1 MSKKMREESAGI
13 ARKTAASPSL
23 AEGTDAPAFSVTLD
37 DGTQTSL
44 GDFKGRRLVIFFY
57 PRAGTPGCT
66 EEAADFNRLAPD
78 FAALNTAVL
87 GVSADP
93 ARALQRFRE
102 KHLLTIQLGSD
113 EAHAMLSTYSVWDQK
128 SMYGKLFM
136 GVLRTTFLIATDGRI
151 ARIWRKVKVKGHA
164 DDVLA
169 ALKT

>member
-1 MSKKMREESAGI
+1 
-13 ARKTAASPSL
+13 L
-23 AEGTDAPAFSVTLD
+23 AEGIDAPAFSVTLD
-37 DGTQTSL
+37 NGTQISL
-44 GDFKGRRLVIFFY
+44 GDFTGQRLVIFFY

-66 EEAADFNRLAPD
+66 EEAADFSRRTPN

-93 ARALQRFRE
+93 ARVLQRFRE

-113 EAHAMLSTYSVWDQK
+113 EAHAMLSTYGVWDQK